1 MLYKNTNINKLYL
14 LLLLTLFFTSCDKED
29 DSPVALTVTSVSPET
44 GPIGTAVTIT
54 GTGFSTAL
62 NENEVAIND
71 KPAKVTAATP
81 TSLTVTIPARAGSG
95 KFIVK
100 VKGKA
105 TESQQFSYVVTATVS
120 TLAGSTRGFA
130 DGTGTGAKFS
140 EIPQIAVAPDGSLYV
155 TDQSND
161 KIRKITPGGVVSTF
175 AGSTRGHTD
184 GVGAGAQFTIPSGI
198 VLGSNGI
205 FYVTDFHTIRTITA
219 DGTVNT
225 LAGKTDGYADG
236 SGTNASFSSPF
247 NIARSLN
254 GNLFVTDANNHKIRK
269 ITPDGTVSTLAG
281 SEAGYADGAGIQA
294 RFLIPRGIFMGK
306 EGNLYVVDLHS
317 KIRKITP
324 EGVVST
330 IAGGEAGF
338 ADGNMT
344 TAQFNDPFSLAIA
357 SDGTMY
363 VADSDNHKIRMISPD
378 GKVTT
383 LAGSERGYL
392 DGAGTQ
398 AKFYWPSALALA
410 SDSVLYVSEAGNYT
424 IRKII
429 LR

>member
-1 MLYKNTNINKLYL
+1 MNKLYL
-14 LLLLTLFFTSCDKED
+14 LLLLTLLFTSCDKES
-29 DSPVALTVTSVSPET
+29 DSPAPLTISSISPET
-44 GPIGTAVTIT
+44 GPVGTAVTIT

-62 NENEVAIND
+62 NENEVIINN
-71 KPAKVTAATP
+71 KPARVTAATP
-81 TSLTVTIPARAGSG
+81 TSLTVVIPARAGSG
-95 KFIVK
+95 KFIIRA
-100 VKGKA
+100 KGKTA
-105 TESQQFSYVVTATVS
+105 ESSTFDHVVTATVT

-130 DGTGTGAKFS
+130 DGTGTNAMFS

-161 KIRKITPGGVVSTF
+161 KIRKITPSGVVSTF

-184 GVGAGAQFTIPSGI
+184 GVGTGAQFTIPSGI

-225 LAGKTDGYADG
+225 LAGSTSGSADG
-236 SGTNASFSSPF
+236 TGTNASFSGPF
-247 NIARSLN
+247 NVTRSLD
-254 GNLFVTDANNHKIRK
+254 GNLFITDTYNHKVRK

-281 SEAGYADGAGIQA
+281 SEAGYADGPGAQA
-294 RFLIPRGIFMGK
+294 RFLHPRGITIGK
-306 EGNLYVVDLHS
+306 EGNLYVVDLHY

-330 IAGGEAGF
+330 IAGGEMGD
-338 ADGNMT
+338 ADGNVT

-357 SDGTMY
+357 PDGTMY
-363 VADSDNHKIRMISPD
+363 IADSDNHRIRMISPD

-383 LAGSERGYL
+383 LAGSEKGYI
-392 DGAGTQ
+392 DGTGTQ
-398 AKFYWPSALALA
+398 AKFHWPSALALA
-410 SDSVLYVSEAGNYT
+410 SDSVLYVSEVGNYK
-424 IRKII
+424 IRKIL